1 MRASRSERARN
12 CRSSSDGVS
21 AACRSSSTRTMGCA
35 SLAARRKEAVESK
48 SRNLAPSGSMEGA
61 GGRSGK
67 SSWSSGSIWA
77 MSAAPGANSSR
88 MRSLSPSRIC
98 ARRACTHGQY
108 AGAPR
113 PPSSGPSGP
122 SPRAPGRATSVRPRA
137 WSCRYRA
144 RRRSRTP
151 TCAPRGPS
159 SNAVRNSASSRSRPT
174 NDSDGAAAP
183 SGPGLRRPLPL
194 FRDRALEIECG
205 ILFQDRRLEPPSAHV
220 RVRCR
225 APRPGPGGRFRRRP
239 APRPVVRSGRGR
251 A

>member
-48 SRNLAPSGSMEGA
+48 SRTSHPP
-61 GGRSGK
+61 GRGRRR
-67 SSWSSGSIWA
+67 WQVREELMSSGSIWA

-88 MRSLSPSRIC
+88 IRSLSPSRIC

-151 TCAPRGPS
+151 TCAPRGRRRTPS
-159 SNAVRNSASSRSRPT
+159 GTRRAHAHALRTIQTAWRRRQASRPQT
-174 NDSDGAAAP
+174 AVAAVPRPCAGDRVRDPVPGSPPGA
-183 SGPGLRRPLPL
+183 
-194 FRDRALEIECG
+194 
-205 ILFQDRRLEPPSAHV
+205 PSAHV

-225 APRPGPGGRFRRRP
+225 APRPARRAVP
-239 APRPVVRSGRGR
+239 
-251 A
+251 